1 MSVGFA
7 GSSDGQEAVVVL
19 GVARSGTSALSGA
32 LDILGVPFAG
42 RLKPLDDWNAKG
54 NYEHA
59 ELSDANKR
67 ILRALDSDWSD
78 ESPLPG
84 DWNERREVR
93 AIGVDI
99 SKIIQRDFS
108 ALPVFGI
115 KDPRLTLLLPV
126 YLRVFDELGIRPWLV
141 AMRRARAEV
150 IASVHETPYLR
161 GAFSVGRVARLY
173 DKYEMHIV
181 RDTGGRQLLRID
193 YGSLLED
200 PEATVRRLRTFFG
213 FPIRDGAA
221 TLMEIGRFLVPA
233 LRHHAP
239 E

>member
-84 DWNERREVR
+84 D
-93 AIGVDI
+93 
-99 SKIIQRDFS
+99 
-108 ALPVFGI
+108 
-115 KDPRLTLLLPV
+115 
-126 YLRVFDELGIRPWLV
+126 
-141 AMRRARAEV
+141 
-150 IASVHETPYLR
+150 
-161 GAFSVGRVARLY
+161 
-173 DKYEMHIV
+173 
-181 RDTGGRQLLRID
+181 
-193 YGSLLED
+193 
-200 PEATVRRLRTFFG
+200 
-213 FPIRDGAA
+213 
-221 TLMEIGRFLVPA
+221 
-233 LRHHAP
+233 
-239 E
+239 